1 MRRRAPHLVILV
13 GAVIALAF
21 GTAGPA
27 SAAPP
32 VAARWS
38 VTVAPASLLTGP
50 ELGGGRVYVGF
61 GAPDGTGGVRA
72 LDLATGATL
81 WTRTFPLPVTVPPVF
96 APSSPRLYAG
106 TSERL
111 YGLDPTTG
119 KTIVAGPVT
128 GFEDLYSLHV
138 ADGRVYVQTTHDIFA
153 FTAAATPLWDYLL
166 DDDPSVLS
174 APGDGFLYV
183 NDEQDDGSGGFPQC
197 MEKVDAAHGTL
208 VALNCAI
215 EDFIPPTAVPSRS
228 TVVGGGSAGVFGFR
242 TSNLAQRW
250 VNTRFAS
257 GAATNATA
265 SFGGRVATA
274 LNERMSIL
282 RLSDGT
288 KVCEKTYDERIFSS
302 LIQPVFDPS
311 SGGVYLFDTDAKDVY
326 KASPTTCKQVWVYL
340 GDDDVVG
347 FAASSSTVVGAGGR
361 TVFALNP

>member
-13 GAVIALAF
+13 GAAIALAF

-27 SAAPP
+27 SAATVP
-32 VAARWS
+32 ARWS
-38 VTVAPASLLTGP
+38 VTVAQASLLTGP

-72 LDLATGATL
+72 LDVATGATL

-96 APSSPRLYAG
+96 VPSSTRLYAG

-111 YGLDPTTG
+111 YGLDPATG

-128 GFEDLYSLHV
+128 GFEDLYSLHY

-153 FTAAATPLWDYLL
+153 FTAAATPLWDYFL

-215 EDFIPPTAVPSRS
+215 QDFIPPTAVPSRN
-228 TVVGGGSAGVFGFR
+228 TVAGGGSVGVFGFR
-242 TSNLAQRW
+242 TSNLKQRW
-250 VNTRFAS
+250 LNTRFS
-257 GAATNATA
+257 LGYATNATPA
-265 SFGGRVATA
+265 FGGVVAA
-274 LNERMSIL
+274 SLGERMGLL

-288 KVCEKTYDERIFSS
+288 KLCEKTFDERSFSS
-302 LIQPVFDPS
+302 ILPPVFDPG
-311 SGGVYLFDTDAKDVY
+311 SGGVYLFDQVAKDVY
-326 KASPTTCKQVWVYL
+326 KASNTCQQAWVYL
-340 GDDDVVG
+340 ADDDVAG
-347 FAASSSTVVGAGGR
+347 FAASSSTVVGAGGH

>member
-72 LDLATGATL
+72 LDVTTGATL

-96 APSSPRLYAG
+96 VPSSTRLYAG

-111 YGLDPTTG
+111 YGLDPATG
-119 KTIVAGPVT
+119 RTIVAGPVT
-128 GFEDLYSLHV
+128 GFEDLYSLHY

-153 FTAAATPLWDYLL
+153 FTAAATPLWDYFL

-197 MEKVDAAHGTL
+197 MEKVDAAKGTL

-215 EDFIPPTAVPSRS
+215 QDFIPPTAVPSRIDGRRGRVRRRLRLPHLQPEAALAEHPLQPGLRHQRHPGLRRRRRGIARRAHGAAPAERRDEAVREDLRRAQLQQHPPAGLRS
-228 TVVGGGSAGVFGFR
+228 GQRRRLPLRPGREGRLQGVQHVPAGVGLPR
-242 TSNLAQRW
+242 PTTTSP
-250 VNTRFAS
+250 AS
-257 GAATNATA
+257 PPPA
-265 SFGGRVATA
+265 R
-274 LNERMSIL
+274 
-282 RLSDGT
+282 
-288 KVCEKTYDERIFSS
+288 
-302 LIQPVFDPS
+302 PS
-311 SGGVYLFDTDAKDVY
+311 SA
-326 KASPTTCKQVWVYL
+326 Q
-340 GDDDVVG
+340 
-347 FAASSSTVVGAGGR
+347 AGGR
-361 TVFALNP
+361 CSR

>member
-1 MRRRAPHLVILV
+1 MTRRAPHLVILV

-50 ELGGGRVYVGF
+50 ALGGGRVYVGF

-72 LDLATGATL
+72 LDVATGATL
-81 WTRTFPLPVTVPPVF
+81 WTRTLPLPVTVPPVF
-96 APSSPRLYAG
+96 VPSSTRLYAG

-111 YGLDPTTG
+111 YGLDPATG
-119 KTIVAGPVT
+119 RTIVAGPVT
-128 GFEDLYSLHV
+128 GFEDLYSLHY

-153 FTAAATPLWDYLL
+153 FTAAATPLWDYFL

-197 MEKVDAAHGTL
+197 MEKVDAAKGTL

-215 EDFIPPTAVPSRS
+215 QDFIPPTAVPSRS
-228 TVVGGGSAGVFGFR
+228 TVAGAGSAGVFGFR
-242 TSNLAQRW
+242 TSNLKQRW
-250 VNTRFAS
+250 LNTRFS
-257 GAATNATA
+257 LGYATNATPA
-265 SFGGRVATA
+265 FGGVVAA
-274 LNERMSIL
+274 SLGERMALL

-288 KVCEKTYDERIFSS
+288 KLCEKTFDERSFSS
-302 LIQPVFDPS
+302 ILPPVFDPG
-311 SGGVYLFDTDAKDVY
+311 SGGVYLFDQVAKDVY
-326 KASPTTCKQVWVYL
+326 KASSTCQQAWVYL
-340 GDDDVVG
+340 ADDDVAG